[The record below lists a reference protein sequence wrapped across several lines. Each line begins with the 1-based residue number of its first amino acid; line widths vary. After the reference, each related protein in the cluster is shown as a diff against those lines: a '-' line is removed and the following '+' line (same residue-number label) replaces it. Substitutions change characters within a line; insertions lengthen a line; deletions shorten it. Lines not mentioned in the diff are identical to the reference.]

1 MKTTKKII
9 ILLIAMIAILTFG
22 ISTVDAA
29 SWIPNSGR
37 KNQCQSIET

>member
-9 ILLIAMIAILTFG
+9 VLLIAMIAILTFS
-22 ISTVDAA
+22 ISTVNAV

-37 KNQCQSIET
+37 KN